1 MREVAITGIGVV
13 GPHGVGLDSV
23 FDAARGGRFV
33 FSAWPEA
40 ASPPHAESLI
50 ASVGDYPRT
59 RYFNER
65 ALRLMDKPMM
75 LASFAAGSALEDA
88 GYSDGGAPEDCAA
101 LLGTARSEQ
110 TSVHKFSLPLLQG
123 RPERINPAEFPLV
136 ARNIACGQMAIR
148 FGLRGPSSVL
158 ASGPLASLQ
167 AVARAAGLI
176 RSGRAEIALAGG
188 VEALSRFGLRFCRDY
203 YGDAALAGRPA
214 FFGERGGG
222 LIPSEGACMLVLEDA
237 ERAAARGARVYA
249 RLGGWHAG
257 RLGRGDAV
265 QSLLDGWR
273 RAADAEPALLLPG
286 AGGAGRDHERLETR
300 ALRRW
305 LAERAGRPCKLLAA
319 RALAGEGESWSG
331 ALQVALAAA
340 SLASRRAPATP
351 DVAADAD
358 PALAQAAAGGAL
370 PDDAAALVLGNDAA
384 GAFCA
389 LGLRR

>member
-1 MREVAITGIGVV
+1 MRDVAITGIGVV
-13 GPHGVGLDSV
+13 GPHGVGLDG
-23 FDAARGGRFV
+23 ALNGRFV

-88 GYSDGGAPEDCAA
+88 GYGDGEAPEDCAT

-176 RSGRAEIALAGG
+176 RSGRARVALAGG
-188 VEALSRFGLRFCRDY
+188 VEALSRFALRFCRDY

-237 ERAAARGARVYA
+237 EHAAARGARVYA

-273 RAADAEPALLLPG
+273 GAADAEPALLLPG
-286 AGGAGRDHERLETR
+286 AGGAGRDHEKLETR
-300 ALRRW
+300 ALQRW
-305 LAERAGRPCKLLAA
+305 LAERAGQPCKLLAA

-358 PALAQAAAGGAL
+358 PALAQAAGGGAL
-370 PDDAAALVLGNDAA
+370 SDDAAALVLGNDAA

>member
-1 MREVAITGIGVV
+1 MREVAITGIGAV
-13 GPHGVGLDSV
+13 GPHGVGLDGML
-23 FDAARGGRFV
+23 DGRFV

-88 GYSDGGAPEDCAA
+88 GYGDGEAPEDCAT

-176 RSGRAEIALAGG
+176 RSGRAKVALAGG
-188 VEALSRFGLRFCRDY
+188 VEALSRFALRFCRDY

-214 FFGERGGG
+214 FFGDKGGG

-237 ERAAARGARVYA
+237 ELAEARGARVYA

-273 RAADAEPALLLPG
+273 RAA
-286 AGGAGRDHERLETR
+286 
-300 ALRRW
+300 
-305 LAERAGRPCKLLAA
+305 
-319 RALAGEGESWSG
+319 
-331 ALQVALAAA
+331 
-340 SLASRRAPATP
+340 
-351 DVAADAD
+351 
-358 PALAQAAAGGAL
+358 
-370 PDDAAALVLGNDAA
+370 
-384 GAFCA
+384 
-389 LGLRR
+389 

>member
-13 GPHGVGLDSV
+13 GPHGVGLDGAL
-23 FDAARGGRFV
+23 DGRFV

-88 GYSDGGAPEDCAA
+88 GYGDGEAPEDCAT

-176 RSGRAEIALAGG
+176 SSGRAKVALAGG
-188 VEALSRFGLRFCRDY
+188 VEALSRFALRFCRDY

-237 ERAAARGARVYA
+237 EHAAARGARVYA

-265 QSLLDGWR
+265 LSLLDGWR

-305 LAERAGRPCKLLAA
+305 LAERAGLSCKLLAA

>member
-1 MREVAITGIGVV
+1 MREVAITGIGMV
-13 GPHGVGLDSV
+13 GPHGVGLDGAL
-23 FDAARGGRFV
+23 DGRFV

-88 GYSDGGAPEDCAA
+88 GYGDGEAPEDCAT

-176 RSGRAEIALAGG
+176 RSGRAKVALAGG
-188 VEALSRFGLRFCRDY
+188 VEALSRFALRFCRDY

-214 FFGERGGG
+214 YFGEQGGG

-237 ERAAARGARVYA
+237 EQAAARGARVYA

-305 LAERAGRPCKLLAA
+305 LAERAGPPCKLLAA

-358 PALAQAAAGGAL
+358 PALARAAAGGAL
-370 PDDAAALVLGNDAA
+370 QDDAAALVLGNDAA

>member
-13 GPHGVGLDSV
+13 GPHGVGLDGAL
-23 FDAARGGRFV
+23 DGRFV

-88 GYSDGGAPEDCAA
+88 GYSDGEAPEDCAT

-176 RSGRAEIALAGG
+176 RSGRAKVALAGG
-188 VEALSRFGLRFCRDY
+188 VEALSRFALRFCRDY

-237 ERAAARGARVYA
+237 EHAAARGVRVYA

-273 RAADAEPALLLPG
+273 RAADTEPALLLPG

-305 LAERAGRPCKLLAA
+305 LAERAGQSCKLLAA
-319 RALAGEGESWSG
+319 RALGGEGESWSG

-340 SLASRRAPATP
+340 SLASRRASATP

-358 PALAQAAAGGAL
+358 PALAQAAAGGVVAQHQRGG
-370 PDDAAALVLGNDAA
+370 VIRQRSA
-384 GAFCA
+384 GC
-389 LGLRR
+389 G

>member
-13 GPHGVGLDSV
+13 GPHGVGLDGA
-23 FDAARGGRFV
+23 FDGRFV

-88 GYSDGGAPEDCAA
+88 GYGDGEAPEDCAT

-176 RSGRAEIALAGG
+176 RSGRARVALAGG
-188 VEALSRFGLRFCRDY
+188 VEALSRFALRFCRDY

-214 FFGERGGG
+214 FFGERSGG

-237 ERAAARGARVYA
+237 EHAAARGARVYA

-273 RAADAEPALLLPG
+273 GAADAEPALLLPG
-286 AGGAGRDHERLETR
+286 AGGAGRDHEKLETR
-300 ALRRW
+300 ALQRW
-305 LAERAGRPCKLLAA
+305 LAERARQPCKLLAA
-319 RALAGEGESWSG
+319 RALAGEGG
-331 ALQVALAAA
+331 
-340 SLASRRAPATP
+340 
-351 DVAADAD
+351 
-358 PALAQAAAGGAL
+358 
-370 PDDAAALVLGNDAA
+370 
-384 GAFCA
+384 
-389 LGLRR
+389 